1 MLAPPQ
7 LPLVRRLADG
17 SLDGAAALSSF
28 YDLYD
33 IAGRNR
39 LDYVK
44 LQCKVLAS
52 QGQPLRPDC
61 PKAPAP

>member
-1 MLAPPQ
+1 M
-7 LPLVRRLADG
+7 
-17 SLDGAAALSSF
+17 DGAAAIGGFS
-28 YDLYD
+28 DLYD
-33 IAGRNR
+33 VAGRMR
-39 LDYVK
+39 LDYVA